1 MQPGTRKLG
10 VHGRRHRPAYDLAS
24 VQVQHSLKLAGKEGR
39 SFLDIDVAAQ
49 LLVPGLKLADALLLG
64 CQRFAD
70 AEATCRLFVDLGQRR
85 AAVPPSLMAR
95 QTSLTLKPW
104 SRTICTTCSLKSA
117 LNVRL
122 CFLLML
128 LVQVEPTDRGV
139 RRNETRT
146 QALGGSR

>member
-1 MQPGTRKLG
+1 MVGAIAQPTTLRAY
-10 VHGRRHRPAYDLAS
+10 RSSTHRSSRAKKAE
-24 VQVQHSLKLAGKEGR
+24 A
-39 SFLDIDVAAQ
+39 FLDIDVAVQ
-49 LLVPGLKLADALLLG
+49 LLVLGLKLADALLLG

-122 CFLLML
+122 WFVLMF